1 MTDQSPKIFSL
12 DLSAHNLISGEESWA
27 MMLQKGA
34 HAPGQPEKTKQSTL
48 KGILPHLIDHE
59 QASAL
64 KNNNVHHST
73 CLEAKVDAITGLGHK
88 NTEID
93 DILDPLCNISWQ
105 DTRHDVIS
113 DMEEFGNGYLEVVRN
128 KEGKIGGLYH
138 VPAAHVWVFVE
149 ENATVYHF
157 EVTNA
162 SRLATGGTK
171 KYARFGDLENFVKRA
186 KGRASGIGAKR
197 EVGKR
202 KTSEIIHFP
211 QSSNR
216 SKHYGYISWAAAV
229 PTMELEAI
237 LTQYQFDFFFNG
249 GVPDGIFSVTGDQA
263 MDTKD
268 WTKIEEEF
276 RSHVGLGNRRKIVLL
291 HLAGLELKAKFDTL
305 SPGDTGDFKDFNDTL
320 AMKVVSAHRVP
331 PLIAG
336 ITIPGKL
343 GAANEMTNAM
353 MLFQTLA
360 ISGKQKHVSKVLAQT
375 LGHPE
380 KNGGLALTR
389 DMFLGVGE
397 GDPEPDPTK
406 GLGDD
411 GMPATRP
418 ADNKGNGFNTILE
431 EIDLG
436 QADTIGKMRQP
447 LLEAQAEGR
456 NLDAG
461 VKERGAE
468 KPKKKPAK

>member
-27 MMLQKGA
+27 VMLQKGA
-34 HAPGQPEKTKQSTL
+34 RAPDAQEKTKQSTM
-48 KGILPHLIDHE
+48 KGTLPHLIDYE
-59 QASAL
+59 QAGAL

-93 DILDPLCNISWQ
+93 DLLDPLCNVSWQ

-113 DMEEFGNGYLEVVRN
+113 DMVEFGNGYLEVVRN
-128 KEGKIGGLYH
+128 KEGTIGGLFH

-149 ENATVYHF
+149 ENATIYHF

-162 SRLATGGTK
+162 SRLIGSATQK
-171 KYARFGDLENFVKRA
+171 FARYGDLEGF
-186 KGRASGIGAKR
+186 AKR
-197 EVGKR
+197 QAKR
-202 KTSEIIHFP
+202 GTKGGSQSAKKSKNKISEIIHFP
-211 QSSNR
+211 LSSNR
-216 SKHYGYISWAAAV
+216 SKHYGYIDWAAAV

-263 MDTKD
+263 MDKKD

-276 RSHVGLGNRRKIVLL
+276 RKHVGLGNRRKIVLL
-291 HLAGLELKAKFDTL
+291 HLAGLELKAQFDSL
-305 SPGDTGDFKDFNDTL
+305 SPGDTGDFKDFSDTL

-360 ISGKQKHVSKVLAQT
+360 ISGKQKHISKILACT
-375 LGHPE
+375 LGDE
-380 KNGGLALTR
+380 KLNGGLGVTR
-389 DMFLGVGE
+389 DMFLGKDVE
-397 GDPEPDPTK
+397 GDEEPDPTK
-406 GLGDD
+406 GIDMAT
-411 GMPATRP
+411 GMPP
-418 ADNKGNGFNTILE
+418 MKPKDNKGNGFNTILE
-431 EIDLG
+431 EIDMG
-436 QADTIGKMRQP
+436 QADTVSKMRQP
-447 LLEAQAEGR
+447 LMEAQAEGR
-456 NLDAG
+456 NLNEG
-461 VKERGAE
+461 VKERGE
-468 KPKKKPAK
+468 KK